1 MARLWLLAV
10 VFLTACATPNAESP
24 ATQSAKA
31 FASGIAGIQN
41 SDPHSPAELSLR
53 LSYVEFLLSTGESSC
68 QQRIDSAQ
76 KELDQVE
83 ANPETGVMFPDGWSR
98 TVGIEY
104 QLHLARADCLGDPG
118 RAEQLRAAVATARR
132 AAEISAGEF
141 DYPTA
146 AIMQFN
152 AAVLLHQLGDTSA
165 AITTLESALA
175 MDKEFGFQ
183 DDARDNYKLLLTWQ
197 GKSADDAQVAVLM
210 QDFPKRQAI
219 LKFAWHPQHAHVSLE
234 DSRECL
240 WASVVR
246 HSHAA
251 ASYERLITGDPP
263 GGWNVSYTPGTTPY
277 EPGVWP
283 TLNDSQAAK
292 MVFAPADVV
301 RLNFKVSAAGAFAET
316 TNAPAVAAKFL
327 SETNDLIRAQAP
339 AGNDTPELTKA
350 ALDTAAITLSSGLL
364 VAKAAENY
372 QIETSMW
379 AGATLD
385 QGVWYQLSAP
395 LSLRGLSRIVVQ
407 QRLDFAFTRMVP
419 CTATARERSCVE
431 LVVRATPDQQV
442 LDGLLTSYSSSAATR
457 LVMDP
462 ATLLSYSREDRV
474 YWYASIGKSDRE
486 MSLGSEH
493 FKSTTTYGGSA
504 N

>member
-1 MARLWLLAV
+1 MARLWPLLAL
-10 VFLTACATPNAESP
+10 FLSACASLESEPPITRPANGFAKTISDIERSDANSPAILSVRLNYAES
-24 ATQSAKA
+24 
-31 FASGIAGIQN
+31 
-41 SDPHSPAELSLR
+41 
-53 LSYVEFLLSTGESSC
+53 LLSTDDGPC
-68 QQRIDSAQ
+68 QQRIESAQ
-76 KELDQVE
+76 EQLNQVE

-98 TVGIEY
+98 TVRVEY
-104 QLHLARADCLGDPG
+104 QLHLARADCLGDSD
-118 RAEQLRAAVATARR
+118 RSDELQAAVAAARH
-132 AAEISAGEF
+132 AAELSAGEF

-146 AIMQFN
+146 TVMQFN
-152 AAVLLHQLGDTSA
+152 AAVLLQQLGDSAA

-183 DDARDNYKLLLTWQ
+183 DDARDNYKLLLMWQ

-210 QDFPKRQAI
+210 QDIPKRQAI
-219 LKFAWHPQHAHVSLE
+219 LKFAWHPQRAHVALE
-234 DSRECL
+234 DSRDCL
-240 WASVVR
+240 WDKAVR

-251 ASYERLITGDPP
+251 ASYELLTNTDSE
-263 GGWNVSYTPGTTPY
+263 GGWNVAYSPGTTPY

-283 TLNDSQAAK
+283 TLNDSQGAK
-292 MVFAPADVV
+292 IVFAPADVV
-301 RLNFKVSAAGAFAET
+301 PLNFKVSAAGAFAGT
-316 TNAPAVAAKFL
+316 TNAPAVATQLLAK
-327 SETNDLIRAQAP
+327 TNDLIRAQAP
-339 AGNDTPELTKA
+339 TGGDTPELMKA
-350 ALDTAAITLSSGLL
+350 ALDTASLTLSSGLL

-419 CTATARERSCVE
+419 CTATTRERTCVE
-431 LVVRATPDQQV
+431 LVVRATPDPQV
-442 LDGLLTSYSSSAATR
+442 VAGLIMSYTSSAATR

-474 YWYASIGKSDRE
+474 YWYASVGKGDRE
-486 MSLGSEH
+486 MSLGHEH

>member
-1 MARLWLLAV
+1 VARLWLLAV

-31 FASGIAGIQN
+31 FASGIASIQN

-53 LSYVEFLLSTGESSC
+53 LSYVEFLLSTDAGPC
-68 QQRIDSAQ
+68 QQRIESAQ
-76 KELDQVE
+76 QQLDQVE

-118 RAEQLRAAVATARR
+118 RAEELRAAVAAARR
-132 AAEISAGEF
+132 AADISAEEF

-165 AITTLESALA
+165 AITTLESTLA

-197 GKSADDAQVAVLM
+197 GKSSDDAQVTAFM
-210 QDFPKRQAI
+210 QDFPKRKAI
-219 LKFAWHPQHAHVSLE
+219 LRFAWRPQQAHVSLE
-234 DSRECL
+234 DRRDCL

-251 ASYERLITGDPP
+251 ASYERLITGDPN
-263 GGWNVSYTPGTTPY
+263 GGWNVSYTPALTPY

-283 TLNDSQAAK
+283 TLDDPQAAK

-301 RLNFKVSAAGAFAET
+301 RLNFKVSAAGAFAAT
-316 TNAPAVAAKFL
+316 TNAPAAAAQFL

-339 AGNDTPELTKA
+339 AGNDTPELTKV

-364 VAKAAENY
+364 VAKAAENF

-385 QGVWYQLSAP
+385 QGVWYQMTAP
-395 LSLRGLSRIVVQ
+395 LSLRGLTRIVVQ

-419 CTATARERSCVE
+419 CTAGTHERTCVE
-431 LVVRATPDQQV
+431 LVVRTTPDQQV
-442 LDGLLTSYSSSAATR
+442 VDGLITSYTASAATR
-457 LVMDP
+457 IVMDP
-462 ATLLSYSREDRV
+462 ATLLSYSREDRL
-474 YWYASIGKSDRE
+474 YWYASIGKEDRQ
-486 MSLGSEH
+486 MSLGSER